1 MFSAVS
7 GGFENRLFMPYSR
20 VLRCSLFQVVSR
32 GYCQTLPEV
41 LRFNGIGWGYTSMS
55 GTNDCGEHVERRLI
69 MVDKQR
75 RRIEEQRERVYDR
88 EDQRRQAAEERRLD
102 QLDEQRGTIEEQ
114 REQVYD
120 REEKRRQKA
129 EERRQAAE
137 ERRQE
142 KLEGQRERV
151 EDQRRRAR
159 S

>member
-32 GYCQTLPEV
+32 GYYQTLSEV
-41 LRFNGIGWGYTSMS
+41 LRFNGIGWGYTFMS

-75 RRIEEQRERVYDR
+75 RR
-88 EDQRRQAAEERRLD
+88 
-102 QLDEQRGTIEEQ
+102 IEEQ